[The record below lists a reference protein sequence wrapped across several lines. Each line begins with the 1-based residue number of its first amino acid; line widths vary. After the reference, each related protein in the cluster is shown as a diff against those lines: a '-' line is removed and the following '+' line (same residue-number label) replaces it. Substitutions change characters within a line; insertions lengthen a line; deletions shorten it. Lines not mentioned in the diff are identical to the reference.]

1 MSGGSLDY
9 FYSDLQSHIGDFGDR
24 ELDDLVKD
32 LAELFREREW
42 FLSCDNCE
50 GAWNEARDNFKAK
63 WFKDGVRAERI
74 EKYLTE
80 TREEVL
86 KSLGVSNTYC
96 KNCSHWRPEEKE
108 DSPYGWCDFTK
119 SCLMYRSES
128 CDKFEER
135 G

>member
-42 FLSCDNCE
+42 FLSCDTCE
-50 GAWNEARDNFKAK
+50 GSWNESRDKFKDK

-74 EKYLTE
+74 EKYLAE

-86 KSLGVSNTYC
+86 KSLGISNKYC
-96 KNCSHWRPEEKE
+96 KNCSHWKPEERE
-108 DSPYGWCDFTK
+108 DSPYGRCDLTK
-119 SCLMYRSES
+119 SCLMHRSES
-128 CDKFEER
+128 CDKFDER
-135 G
+135 K